1 MMGANQSLQD
11 SILVDNFC
19 NFLLIAQYCPFMMGL
34 SGNSQDYH
42 TMCPRCEN
50 SCCNK
55 EHTHSQDYQTTVP
68 ESLGAG
74 PSFHT
79 IRDTKRM
86 KKLDSM
92 SIDRIADD
100 LLWVC
105 QLLFSDLRKD
115 NIKLKLSAPNLL
127 ALMLDAFLD

>member
-1 MMGANQSLQD
+1 
-11 SILVDNFC
+11 
-19 NFLLIAQYCPFMMGL
+19 
-34 SGNSQDYH
+34 
-42 TMCPRCEN
+42 
-50 SCCNK
+50 
-55 EHTHSQDYQTTVP
+55 
-68 ESLGAG
+68 
-74 PSFHT
+74 
-79 IRDTKRM
+79 M

-92 SIDRIADD
+92 SIARIADD